1 MDISGEGWHALKL
14 RFKTGDILSEDVEA
28 VVNSVNCVGVMG
40 RGIALQFK
48 NAYPANFKAYA
59 AACRRH
65 QVEPGRMF
73 IHETNLLAGPR
84 WIINFPTKR
93 HWRSKSRLE
102 DIQAGL
108 EALASTIDRLGIR
121 SIAVP
126 PLGSGLGGLDWS
138 EVRHRIEIEL
148 GRLEHVEIVVFEPG
162 GGPVDDRPN
171 PSAAAPDMTLPRA
184 IVVELMSRFIESL
197 LDPFVTRLGVHKL
210 MYFVQEAG
218 EHMNLRFTRHSYG
231 PYAENLR
238 HLLLNIHG
246 HFVMGYSNKGD
257 APHDPIGVVPGARQ
271 DARLLLQDQSQP
283 LKKID
288 RVMDLV
294 DGFETANGL
303 ELLASVHWAL
313 EKEPGQLTD
322 GLVQYIHDWHPGK
335 RRFSERQIDLA
346 HCVLVD
352 KGWIAGG
359 MSHTPMPGLAK
370 PETPG

>member
-1 MDISGEGWHALKL
+1 MKL

-59 AACRRH
+59 AACRQH

-73 IHETNLLAGPR
+73 VHETNLLAGPQ

-108 EALASTIDRLGIR
+108 EDLASTIDQLGIR

-126 PLGSGLGGLDWS
+126 PLGSGLGGLDWR
-138 EVRHRIEIEL
+138 EVRRRIESEL

-171 PSAAAPDMTLPRA
+171 PSATAPDMTLPRA
-184 IVVELMSRFIESL
+184 IVIELMSRFIESL
-197 LDPFVTRLGVHKL
+197 LDPFVTLLGVHKL
-210 MYFVQEAG
+210 MYFIQEGG
-218 EHMNLRFTRHSYG
+218 ECMNLRFRRHLYG

-238 HLLLNIHG
+238 HLLLRING

-257 APHDPIGVVPGARQ
+257 APHDPIWVVPGVRR
-271 DARLLLQDQSQP
+271 DAVQFLDGESQP
-283 LKKID
+283 CARID

-313 EKEPGQLTD
+313 EKEPDKLTG
-322 GLVQYIHDWHPGK
+322 GLVQYIHDWHPRK
-335 RRFSERQIDLA
+335 RRFTERQINLA
-346 HCVLVD
+346 YGVLTE
-352 KGWIAGG
+352 KGWVAAGKPHIQVKG
-359 MSHTPMPGLAK
+359 LDTP
-370 PETPG
+370 T

>member
-1 MDISGEGWHALKL
+1 MKLK
-14 RFKTGDILSEDVEA
+14 FKTGDTLSEDVEA
-28 VVNSVNCVGVMG
+28 VVNSANCVGVMG

-73 IHETNLLAGPR
+73 VQETHQLASPR
-84 WIINFPTKR
+84 LIINFPTKR
-93 HWRSKSRLE
+93 HWKSKSRLE

-108 EALASTIDRLGIR
+108 ENLASTIDRLGIR

-126 PLGSGLGGLDWS
+126 PLGSGLGGLNWS

-171 PSAAAPDMTLPRA
+171 PSAATPDMTIPGT

-210 MYFVQEAG
+210 MYFVQ
-218 EHMNLRFTRHSYG
+218 
-231 PYAENLR
+231 
-238 HLLLNIHG
+238 
-246 HFVMGYSNKGD
+246 
-257 APHDPIGVVPGARQ
+257 
-271 DARLLLQDQSQP
+271 
-283 LKKID
+283 
-288 RVMDLV
+288 
-294 DGFETANGL
+294 
-303 ELLASVHWAL
+303 
-313 EKEPGQLTD
+313 
-322 GLVQYIHDWHPGK
+322 
-335 RRFSERQIDLA
+335 
-346 HCVLVD
+346 
-352 KGWIAGG
+352 
-359 MSHTPMPGLAK
+359 GLAE